1 MTGRPASAAATPRKR
16 TGRLGVFAAWVLAGA
31 SAALP
36 LVQRIDATSIVA
48 CIGVAVAGVVAI
60 VSDRR
65 RQGDDEAR
73 TPSAG
78 TAGSTPLET
87 LLGAVLPVWRQHV
100 GDVRQ
105 QTDDAV
111 GTLVGSLGSVTEEFE
126 AAGFTSLG
134 GAIESS
140 ANDALARCEHKLH
153 PVIGTMNE
161 IAEGKGALA
170 VRLKDVATTVGE
182 LRTMANEVGRIAQQT
197 NLLAINAAIEAS
209 RAGEAGRGFSV
220 IAGEVR
226 RLSSDS
232 ADTARRIGQRIA
244 VVSGVI
250 AEASE
255 GAAQTAEQDGRAVSE
270 AGTVIQEVLQDVQ
283 GLSQESL
290 AMLERGKAIREHLE
304 SLIMGLQFQ
313 DRISQVIG
321 TVDGD
326 MTRLQ
331 TVVESASVPPS
342 PDEWLQELQRHYT
355 MREQRHNHHA
365 AGGAARQGSAAP
377 ARKVVFF

>member
-1 MTGRPASAAATPRKR
+1 MNGQPASAAIAPRIR
-16 TGRLGVFAAWVLAGA
+16 TGRRGLVASLVLAGA

-36 LVQRIDATSIVA
+36 LLQHVDATSIA
-48 CIGVAVAGVVAI
+48 AAVGIAIAGVIAVVA
-60 VSDRR
+60 DRR
-65 RQGDDEAR
+65 HRRDDAAQAG
-73 TPSAG
+73 SAG
-78 TAGSTPLET
+78 APGSTPLET
-87 LLGAVLPVWRQHV
+87 LLGVVLPVWRQHV

-105 QTDDAV
+105 HTDDAV
-111 GTLVGSLGSVTEEFE
+111 GALVGSLGSITEEFE
-126 AAGFTSLG
+126 AAGFTSVG
-134 GAIESS
+134 GAVESS
-140 ANDALARCEHKLH
+140 DTDVLARCERKLH
-153 PVIGTMNE
+153 PVIATMNG
-161 IAEGKGALA
+161 IADGKGVLA
-170 VRLKDVATTVGE
+170 ARLKDLAATVGE

-209 RAGEAGRGFSV
+209 RAGDAGRGFSV

-250 AEASE
+250 AQASE
-255 GAAQTAEQDGRAVSE
+255 AAAQTAEQDGRSVSE
-270 AGTVIQEVLQDVQ
+270 AGVVIQEVLQDVQ

-290 AMLERGKAIREHLE
+290 TMLERGKAIRSHLE

-313 DRISQVIG
+313 DRISQMIG
-321 TVDGD
+321 SVDGD

-331 TVVESASVPPS
+331 TVVESASVPPG
-342 PDEWLQELQRHYT
+342 PDEWLHELQRHYT
-355 MREQRHNHHA
+355 MREQRKTHHA
-365 AGGAARQGSAAP
+365 AGGPVSSGSAAP